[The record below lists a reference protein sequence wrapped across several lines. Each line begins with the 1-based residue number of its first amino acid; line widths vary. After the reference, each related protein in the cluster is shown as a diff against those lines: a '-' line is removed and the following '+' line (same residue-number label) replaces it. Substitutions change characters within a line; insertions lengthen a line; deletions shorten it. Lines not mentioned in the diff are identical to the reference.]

1 MPARNQPIAGKAW
14 TPDKVRARIKTS
26 MILNALS
33 DHVLKGREMNKTQVT
48 AAIALLKKTLPDL
61 SNVDMQL
68 TGKDGGPI
76 VISSTDAEL

>member
-1 MPARNQPIAGKAW
+1 MAARNSPTEGRAW
-14 TPDKVRARIKTS
+14 TPEKVRARIKTS

>member
-1 MPARNQPIAGKAW
+1 MAARNPPTADRAW

-33 DHVLKGREMNKTQVT
+33 NHVLKGTKMDKTQVT
-48 AAIALLKKTLPDL
+48 AAVALLKKTLPDL
-61 SNVDMQL
+61 SNVDMQVS
-68 TGKDGGPI
+68 GAGGGPI

>member
-1 MPARNQPIAGKAW
+1 MAARNPPAEGRAW

-61 SNVDMQL
+61 SNVDMQV